1 MKSQKIFMKIILYM
15 ILLLIKNESKI
26 KKKKRYST
34 WALFF
39 GCYSQ
44 VRERVFWPREDIEL
58 EGDL

>member
-1 MKSQKIFMKIILYM
+1 M